1 MTEVPG
7 LDERSGPRPHL
18 LYFAIGFPPAA
29 KSSAFRMRETANQFA
44 AAGWDV
50 TVVTIAE
57 ESWLRD
63 SGVDHTLSESVDER
77 IRIVEL
83 PLSRA
88 DLETDIRLYSEERAL
103 DPVKWLS
110 GFRAEALKS
119 FPEPVFGGWRGALE
133 TAALELYRERPADL
147 VLASCVPYVQLAAVR
162 RLWEEHRAPYAV
174 DFRDGWSLDVIDG
187 VEAFPKA
194 SEAGRWESDLLENA
208 LSLWVVNDQIADFYR
223 ARYPEHAER
232 IHVVRNGYDR
242 DSVPEVEVRPTEGR
256 SLVFGHLGTVSFS
269 VPLLESVLA
278 AWRTAR
284 EREPLLADARFEVR
298 GHIGAGAN
306 REANRHVEVL
316 RAAADD
322 GVVVGGAVP
331 KAEVAGVYG
340 AWDALVLVIIGGPFM
355 TSGKVYEYMATG
367 LPIVSMHAADH
378 DASRLLEGHPLWT
391 GPRGLDEERLA
402 DAFCEAARMVVEA
415 TPAQRAAA
423 RDHGT
428 GYARDSL
435 MASAVEGLT
444 ALALAQKPA
453 LSGGSGS

>member
-1 MTEVPG
+1 MTDVPG
-7 LDERSGPRPHL
+7 KDERSGPRPHL

-77 IRIVEL
+77 VKVVEL
-83 PLSRA
+83 PLARA

-103 DPVKWLS
+103 HPGPWLQAL
-110 GFRAEALKS
+110 RKEALKS

-133 TAALELYRERPADL
+133 EAALRLHRERPADL
-147 VLASCVPYVQLAAVR
+147 VLSSCTPYVQLAAVR
-162 RLWEEHRAPYAV
+162 RLWDEHQVPYAV

-187 VEAFPKA
+187 VEAFPKD
-194 SEAGRWESDLLENA
+194 SEAGRWELSLLEHA

-223 ARYPEHAER
+223 ARYPEYADR

-242 DSVPEVEVRPTEGR
+242 DSVPPVTDRADDGGG
-256 SLVFGHLGTVSFS
+256 LVFGHLGTVSFS
-269 VPLLESVLA
+269 VPLLETVLA

-284 EREPLLADARFEVR
+284 SREPLLADARFEVR

-306 REANRHVEVL
+306 REANRHIDVL
-316 RAAADD
+316 RSAADD
-322 GVVVGGAVP
+322 GVIVGGPVP
-331 KAEVAGVYG
+331 KAQVADVYA
-340 AWDALVLVIIGGPFM
+340 AWDALVLIIIGGPYM
-355 TSGKVYEYMATG
+355 TSGKVYECMATG

-378 DASRLLEGHPLWT
+378 DASRLLDGHPLWT

-402 DAFCEAARMVVEA
+402 DAFCEAARMVAEA
-415 TPAQRAAA
+415 TPERRAAA
-423 RDHGT
+423 RAHGSA
-428 GYARDSL
+428 YARDSL
-435 MASAVEGLT
+435 MATAVQRLSAV
-444 ALALAQKPA
+444 ALEQQSA
-453 LSGGSGS
+453 LSGGVGA